1 MRSVCRPRE
10 GQRQL
15 YNGHKRVHGI
25 KFQLKVCPDGMIAN
39 LYRPIEGR
47 RHDSFMLSRS
57 EILDQ
62 LEHFSFGLH
71 GEILCIY
78 GDPAYPLG
86 AQWQTPLRGA
96 NLTPFQISCNKEM
109 SSARVSVE
117 WVFGAIINCFKF
129 LDFRKNLR

>member
-86 AQWQTPLRGA
+86 AQ
-96 NLTPFQISCNKEM
+96 
-109 SSARVSVE
+109 
-117 WVFGAIINCFKF
+117 
-129 LDFRKNLR
+129 